1 MSALDSLK
9 GDLDPLAKRIAFAA
23 ILTAELESKG
33 FSPVMAGDYA
43 IELYTHGE
51 NQADSVELIAP
62 VGFVEE
68 TLLRL
73 DFSKAGDTWVNEE
86 VNIKVR
92 LLGEDLQE
100 HQLQRVNQVDVNG
113 HPVYLLGLEDVI
125 IDKLKSYVKGGEQNA
140 IISVRDLIELHLNE
154 IDWDYL
160 REQASEEA
168 VIDPLLEWIDE
179 LKLEK
184 GK

>member
-9 GDLDPLAKRIAFAA
+9 GDLDPLTRRIAFAA

-43 IELYTHGE
+43 IELYTNGE
-51 NQADSVELIAP
+51 NQAGSIDVIAP
-62 VGFVEE
+62 AGIIEE
-68 TLLRL
+68 TLPKL
-73 DFSKAGDTWVNEE
+73 DFNKAGGVWTNEE
-86 VNIKVR
+86 MNIKVR

-113 HPVYLLGLEDVI
+113 YPVYLLGLEDVI
-125 IDKLKSYVKGGEQNA
+125 IDKLRSYIKGGEQNA

-160 REQASEEA
+160 REQASEEG
-168 VIDPLLEWIDE
+168 VIEPLQEWIVE
-179 LKLEK
+179 LKLEEK
-184 GK
+184 K